1 MIMIGL
7 EIVKNN
13 ESDNFLYNFF
23 NGIDLKKYNWVI
35 DYEEI
40 LFDEER
46 DFFNKKKLNGQEFFK
61 CITRNNYYI
70 IFMDLKVYKVENRRI
85 ENENIKI
92 ETYNDYLKSDCEMI
106 FLCSDSQFI
115 DFYCKDKEIL
125 RIIYK
130 NCFNS
135 KLNVLEITE
144 ANNRRTK
151 MSVF

>member
-1 MIMIGL
+1 MIGL
-7 EIVKNN
+7 EIIKNN

-23 NGIDLKKYNWVI
+23 YGIDFKKYNWVI

-40 LFDEER
+40 LFDEEG
-46 DFFNKKKLNGQEFFK
+46 DFFNKKIMNGQEFFK
-61 CITRNNYYI
+61 CITRNNYYV
-70 IFMDLKVYKVENRRI
+70 IFMDLKAYKFENKRI
-85 ENENIKI
+85 ENKNIKI

-115 DFYCKDKEIL
+115 DFYCKDKAVLETIH
-125 RIIYK
+125 K

-135 KLNVLEITE
+135 KLSVLEITE
-144 ANNRRTK
+144 ANNCRTK